1 MNIMKFRYIPRG
13 STYSIMVVMTIMLI
27 ASTTNIIF
35 SQSPT
40 TTSSLTF
47 DDPLIGVKFQYT
59 DEWIKEGSSLYG
71 AKTECP
77 SLPCMRFPVISIS
90 TYPIVSEDFS
100 LENYTKEQS
109 AYHDLAEGYKP
120 IALNQTMIG
129 EKNATQ
135 YIYTTKSPFLMEE
148 ASSDIIN
155 YEIYLTEGINLY
167 KISFTA
173 LLDDQFDKNLNSFK
187 KIKNTF
193 EIAR

>member
-1 MNIMKFRYIPRG
+1 MNIMKFRYLPRG

-155 YEIYLTEGINLY
+155 YEIYLTQGINLY

>member
-1 MNIMKFRYIPRG
+1 MDIMKLRYTSSDNIWMIIMIAITLVG
-13 STYSIMVVMTIMLI
+13 SN
-27 ASTTNIIF
+27 TNIIF
-35 SQSPT
+35 SQSPN
-40 TTSSLTF
+40 SLTF
-47 DDPLIGVKFQYT
+47 DDPLLGVKFQYT
-59 DEWIKEGSSLYG
+59 DEWIKEGLSLYG
-71 AKTECP
+71 AKTECS

-109 AYHDLAEGYKP
+109 DYHNLAEGYKP
-120 IALNQTMIG
+120 IALNHTKIG

-155 YEIYLTEGINLY
+155 YEIYMTEGINLY
-167 KISFTA
+167 KISFAA

-187 KIKNTF
+187 KIKDTF
-193 EIAR
+193 EIVR

>member
-13 STYSIMVVMTIMLI
+13 SAYSIMVMMTLMLI

-40 TTSSLTF
+40 TTSLTF

-59 DEWIKEGSSLYG
+59 DEWIKEGSSLFG

-148 ASSDIIN
+148 ASNDIIN
-155 YEIYLTEGINLY
+155 YEIYLTQGINLY
-167 KISFTA
+167 KIAFTA

-193 EIAR
+193 EIVR